1 MPHTQNFTAPVLRAD
16 CKEVEDEKSHFFGC
30 SKVRTG
36 QLASEFDIQFTAC
49 ILGIRW
55 FINMVLALL

>member
-1 MPHTQNFTAPVLRAD
+1 MPHTQNFIATVLKAD

-36 QLASEFDIQFTAC
+36 QLSSELDIQFTAC
-49 ILGIRW
+49 TLSIRG
-55 FINMVLALL
+55 FINTVLALL